1 MAFAIVTGNTFA
13 AGDTVTPAKLN
24 NIANAATVTGELP
37 VNRGGTNAST
47 AAGAR
52 TSLDVPS
59 NAEALLAANNL
70 SDVANAN
77 TAKLNLGIDEA
88 RYVTTAQFDK
98 TNTTLAN
105 ITGLSATLVD
115 TTTYGFEAMI
125 YVTQD
130 TTGKSKVAMSGTAS
144 VSDLRAHVMSTEQTI
159 LAVTNLGAITAL
171 DSSKATTSTSASTFY
186 LIKGVLT
193 ASSNGTLTVQFA
205 QNSATGTSS
214 ALVGSYLRVWSF

>member
-13 AGDTVTPAKLN
+13 AGDTVTPTKLN

-52 TSLDVPS
+52 TSLGVSATADV
-59 NAEALLAANNL
+59 LLVANNL
-70 SDVANAN
+70 SDVADAP

-105 ITGLSATLVD
+105 ITGLSATLVNG
-115 TTTYGFEAMI
+115 TTYGFEAMI
-125 YVTQD
+125 FVTQD
-130 TTGKSKVAMSGTAS
+130 TTGKSKVAMSGTAT
-144 VSDLRAHVMSTEQTI
+144 VSALIAHVMSTEQTI
-159 LAVTNLGAITAL
+159 VATTNLGAITAL
-171 DSSKATTSTSASTFY
+171 DSSKATGATAASTFY

-193 ASSNGTLTVQFA
+193 ASGNGTLTVQFA

-214 ALVGSYLRVWSF
+214 ALIGSYLRVWSF